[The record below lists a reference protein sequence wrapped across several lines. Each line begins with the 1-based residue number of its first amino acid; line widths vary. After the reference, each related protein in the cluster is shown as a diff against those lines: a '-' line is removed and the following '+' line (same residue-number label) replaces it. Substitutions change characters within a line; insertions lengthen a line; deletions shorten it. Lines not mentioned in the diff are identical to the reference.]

1 VLSAAVLL
9 GGCQSIR
16 PTSPALSKNEDSSAA
31 PAKQAAKQP
40 AAPTV
45 KPVDYQGPAASEPSR
60 IEAGPAATTFSDQT
74 ATECPPPVMNSPFP
88 QCSTATAFCDPGC
101 LPQEACMPPAP
112 PVWSPNEYICDGGDA
127 VPEVDVAKDWRVF
140 GLGPEDTVAHYDTI
154 DGHTCVQPSNRV
166 CIYAPRFAAVRKVTG
181 LVQFERNEIAA
192 GLSRPLGPSQSA
204 TTQPATTLLQPEA
217 PRGQQSV
224 KVGQIL
230 RNRNRTVGLENRQAL
245 ALAQRDLLP
254 YEDFLALQRGQ
265 LDNSQKARLAS
276 LLEAAVTWSHDM
288 PVQVIIDN
296 VQAVETSQHFDAESV
311 VTYDLPKGK
320 PRLCV
325 AKCASTGS
333 AKPGDIVQFTIRFQN
348 VGEQKIGNV
357 TLLDNLSSRL
367 EYVEGSEQCSLKANF
382 SSKANDGESLVL
394 RWEVVDPLEVGEGGV
409 INFQC
414 RVR

>member
-1 VLSAAVLL
+1 
-9 GGCQSIR
+9 
-16 PTSPALSKNEDSSAA
+16 
-31 PAKQAAKQP
+31 
-40 AAPTV
+40 
-45 KPVDYQGPAASEPSR
+45 
-60 IEAGPAATTFSDQT
+60 
-74 ATECPPPVMNSPFP
+74 
-88 QCSTATAFCDPGC
+88 
-101 LPQEACMPPAP
+101 MPPAP